1 MTIPRFQPEEI
12 LRILLGLEVEF
23 VIIGGVAATLYG
35 SNLRTGDLDIC
46 PRRTPENLDRLADA
60 LARMETRV
68 RADGVPDGIPFS
80 PDGPFL
86 QRVELLNLTT
96 RFGDFDLSFR
106 PIGTEGFEELWPNR
120 VIFELDDITVS
131 VAALGDIIRSKEAA
145 GRPKDQQ
152 QLPTLRALLATR
164 RAVVD
169 DIASMRKVAP

>member
-12 LRILLGLEVEF
+12 LRILIELEVEF
-23 VIIGGVAATLYG
+23 VIIGGVAGTLYG

-46 PRRTPENLDRLADA
+46 PRRTPVNLNRLAEA
-60 LARMETRV
+60 LARMEPRV
-68 RADGVPDGIPFS
+68 RADGVPGGIPFS

-86 QRVELLNLTT
+86 EGVELLNLTT

-120 VIFELDDITVS
+120 VAFELDDIVVP
-131 VAALGDIIRSKEAA
+131 VASLSDIIRSKEAA
-145 GRPKDQQ
+145 GRPKDRE

-164 RAVVD
+164 RAVETAD
-169 DIASMRKVAP
+169 GTDN